1 MFSLFESNKDKKFK
15 KHLRNLVFLAKVDG
29 KLNEVERDLIF
40 RIGLRYGLKD
50 YFIAELIE
58 EVPDFDFRLP
68 ASDYERFDQIYDLVQ
83 LMVSDG
89 VVDDHELDF
98 CVEMAE
104 RLGFRKA
111 VVGVLVRKISQGVSS
126 GMNKDLIRREA
137 EAFLTN

>member
-1 MFSLFESNKDKKFK
+1 MFSLFESKKDKKFK
-15 KHLRNLVFLAKVDG
+15 QHLRNLVFLAKVDG

-40 RIGLRYGLKD
+40 RIGLKYGLKD

-58 EVPDFDFRLP
+58 EIPDFDFRLP

-89 VVDDHELDF
+89 IVDDHELDF
-98 CVEMAE
+98 CVDMAE

-111 VVGVLVRKISQGVSS
+111 VVAVLVRKSSQGLTN
-126 GMNKDLIRREA
+126 GQNKDMIRKEA
-137 EAFLTN
+137 EAFLAN

>member
-1 MFSLFESNKDKKFK
+1 MFSLFESKKDKKFK

-40 RIGLRYGLKD
+40 KIGLKYGLKD

-98 CVEMAE
+98 CVDMAE

-111 VVGVLVRKISQGVSS
+111 VVGVLVRKISQGVSN
-126 GMNKDLIRREA
+126 GQNKELIRKEA

>member
-40 RIGLRYGLKD
+40 RIGLKYGLKD

-89 VVDDHELDF
+89 VIDDHELDF
-98 CVEMAE
+98 CVDMAE

-111 VVGVLVRKISQGVSS
+111 VVGVLVRKISQGVSN
-126 GMNKDLIRREA
+126 GHNKDMIRREA

>member
-1 MFSLFESNKDKKFK
+1 MFSLFESKKDKKFK
-15 KHLRNLVFLAKVDG
+15 QHLRNLVFLAKVDG

-40 RIGLRYGLKD
+40 RIGLKYGLKD

-58 EVPDFDFRLP
+58 EIPDFDFRLP

-89 VVDDHELDF
+89 IVDDHELDF
-98 CVEMAE
+98 CVDMAE

-111 VVGVLVRKISQGVSS
+111 VVGVLVRKISQGVSN
-126 GMNKDLIRREA
+126 GQNRDLIRKEA

>member
-15 KHLRNLVFLAKVDG
+15 KHLRNLIFLAKVDG

-40 RIGLRYGLKD
+40 RIGLKYGLKD

-98 CVEMAE
+98 CVDMAE

-111 VVGVLVRKISQGVSS
+111 VVGVLVRKISQGVSN
-126 GMNKDLIRREA
+126 GQNKDMIRREA

>member
-1 MFSLFESNKDKKFK
+1 MFSLFESKKDKKFK

-40 RIGLRYGLKD
+40 RIGLKYGLKD

-98 CVEMAE
+98 CVDMAE

-111 VVGVLVRKISQGVSS
+111 VVGVLVRKISQGVSN
-126 GMNKDLIRREA
+126 GQNKDMIRKEA

>member
-1 MFSLFESNKDKKFK
+1 MFSLFESKKDKKFK
-15 KHLRNLVFLAKVDG
+15 QHLRNLVFLAKVDG

-40 RIGLRYGLKD
+40 RIGLKYGLKD

-89 VVDDHELDF
+89 IVDDHELDF
-98 CVEMAE
+98 CVDMAE

-111 VVGVLVRKISQGVSS
+111 VVGVLVRKISQGVSN
-126 GMNKDLIRREA
+126 GQNKDLIRKEA
-137 EAFLTN
+137 EAFLAN

>member
-1 MFSLFESNKDKKFK
+1 MFSLFESKKDKKFK
-15 KHLRNLVFLAKVDG
+15 QHLRNLVFLAKVDG

-40 RIGLRYGLKD
+40 RIGLKYGLKD

-58 EVPDFDFRLP
+58 EIPDFDFRLP

-89 VVDDHELDF
+89 IVDDHELDF
-98 CVEMAE
+98 CVDMAE

-111 VVGVLVRKISQGVSS
+111 VVAVLVRKISQGLTN
-126 GMNKDLIRREA
+126 GQNKDMIRKEA
-137 EAFLTN
+137 EAFLAN

>member
-1 MFSLFESNKDKKFK
+1 MFSLFESKKDKKFK
-15 KHLRNLVFLAKVDG
+15 QHLRNLVFLAKVDG

-40 RIGLRYGLKD
+40 RIGLKYGLKD

-58 EVPDFDFRLP
+58 EIPDFDFRLP

-89 VVDDHELDF
+89 IVDDHELDF
-98 CVEMAE
+98 CVDMAE

-111 VVGVLVRKISQGVSS
+111 VVGVLVRKISQGVSN
-126 GMNKDLIRREA
+126 GQNKDLIRKEA